1 MKQSKNCTLVGAA
14 LSSMW
19 LKLAKWFLKR
29 DWTLEERVELS
40 TAILD
45 NLSALPLRAIIQDS
59 EQGILING
67 KLADLPTLQTLRESA
82 HQALS
87 NKALDFIGQQVEF
100 IAVQRGVHQAT
111 KPEDLY
117 FYRAA
122 LWFSQQLKEHLQ
134 ILAQETTVE

>member
-1 MKQSKNCTLVGAA
+1 MLLRIATWC
-14 LSSMW
+14 
-19 LKLAKWFLKR
+19 LKR
-29 DWTLEERVELS
+29 NWTLEERVELS

-45 NLSALPLRAIIQDS
+45 TLSALPLRAIIEDS

-67 KLADLPTLQTLRESA
+67 KLADLETLKVLRDSA
-82 HQALS
+82 HQALA

-122 LWFSQQLKEHLQ
+122 LWFSQQLKQHLR
-134 ILAQETTVE
+134 ILAQDTAVE